1 MRLLWHGRVL
11 GQTTAMN
18 IQTNPVTHLGL
29 AYRRRGD
36 TLFGI
41 HQRDRL
47 LHLYILGQTGVG
59 KSTLLFNMAR
69 QDAALGIGFCLID
82 PHGDLANDLAQVL
95 PEDAIIWNLADPA
108 SPYGYNPLT
117 HTSQSLRP
125 LVASGLIEAFKKQW
139 ADAWGV
145 RMEHLLRYAILAL
158 LDLPETNMQD
168 IMRMFLD
175 KEFRKSVIAQITD
188 PQVHQFWTQEFPSMN
203 YKTAA
208 DGVAPLANKLGAF
221 LAHPLVRK
229 AVCAPEIPLRFRQI
243 MDRGQILV
251 VNLAK
256 GQLGADI
263 ANVMGGL
270 IVSSL
275 SHAAFSRYNQPEDA
289 RTPYMAYIDEF
300 HSFTTEAIA
309 DTLSETRKYGLGL
322 TLAQQHTKQCSTAL
336 LEGIIG
342 NAGSLI
348 SFRVGARDAPLVAK
362 QLGNVEPRDLIN
374 LPSHHTFVR
383 LMVHGQQTKAFSA
396 RTLPRQA

>member
-1 MRLLWHGRVL
+1 MHH
-11 GQTTAMN
+11 Q
-18 IQTNPVTHLGL
+18 INPVTKLGL

-36 TLFGI
+36 TPFGM

-59 KSTLLFNMAR
+59 KSTLLYNMAR
-69 QDAALGIGFCLID
+69 QDALLGTGFCLID

-95 PEDAIIWNLADPA
+95 PENTIIWNLADPDC
-108 SPYGYNPLT
+108 PYGYNPLT
-117 HTSQSLRP
+117 HTSPRFRP

-158 LDLPETNMQD
+158 LDQPETDMQD
-168 IMRMFLD
+168 IMRMFLE

-188 PQVHQFWTQEFPSMN
+188 PQVRQFWTEEFPSMN

-208 DGVAPLANKLGAF
+208 DGVAPIANKLGAF
-221 LAHPLVRK
+221 LAHPIIRK
-229 AVCAPEIPLRFRQI
+229 SVCAPEKPLRFRQI
-243 MDRGQILV
+243 MDQGRVLII
-251 VNLAK
+251 NLAK

-270 IVSSL
+270 IVSSIT
-275 SHAAFSRYNQPEDA
+275 HAAFSRHNLPEEE
-289 RTPYMAYIDEF
+289 RVPYMAYIDEF

-322 TLAQQHTKQCSTAL
+322 TLAQQHTKQCSAAL

-342 NAGSLI
+342 NAGSI
-348 SFRVGARDAPLVAK
+348 ICFRVGARDAPLMAK
-362 QLGNVEPRDLIN
+362 QLGAVEPRDLIN
-374 LPSHHTFVR
+374 LPNHHTFVR
-383 LMVHGQQTKAFSA
+383 LMVHGNQTKAFSA
-396 RTLPRQA
+396 RTLPRQP